1 MIAAFGGSA
10 YTIAAAPLLPW
21 WAIAALAGIAVLV
34 LAIGAWRRARGLFWR
49 VAALAMLL
57 TILVNPSLVE
67 EKRAPL
73 RDVAVIVLDESASQQ
88 IGERRE
94 ASERALAALSERLG
108 RERDLDVRIV
118 RTGQNQPGSGD
129 DGTRLFTA
137 LSRSLAD
144 VPRQRLAGIVM
155 ITDGQ
160 VHDLPVAAPDA
171 TAGELGAPLHV
182 LLSGHR
188 DEHDRRLAIANAPS
202 FGLVGKETAADGAG
216 RGPAGAAGGQDGAGT
231 RALASPGAR
240 MAARRIR

>member
-21 WAIAALAGIAVLV
+21 WAVALLAGIALLV

-49 VAALAMLL
+49 FAALAMLL

-73 RDVAVIVLDESASQQ
+73 RDVAVIVLDESASQN

-94 ASERALAALSERLG
+94 ASERALAVLSERLG

-118 RTGQNQPGSGD
+118 RTGQNQPGSSG

-144 VPRQRLAGIVM
+144 VP
-155 ITDGQ
+155 
-160 VHDLPVAAPDA
+160 APDA
-171 TAGELGAPLHV
+171 TAGDLGAPLHV

-202 FGLVGKETAADGAG
+202 FGLVGKELPLTVRVEDLPAPPEGKTAPERRVSRAVSSDDWSG
-216 RGPAGAAGGQDGAGT
+216 RASGGCNIKGNRNRKGQ
-231 RALASPGAR
+231 
-240 MAARRIR
+240 